1 MTQQR
6 RDKEQQEFEVTQL
19 SDGEVEKQL
28 NALVDAWRQLSYA
41 TAQLQDYEANTNPPV
56 GPDNVFDSTENF
68 IEYNQQRREFLRG
81 REDLVR
87 YRDARWEDFNQ
98 AAEVVLRVLLP
109 EGLPEG
115 HVLMHNYEGSEYSI
129 RNKLGQ
135 IEVALRSHPVA
146 GPLP

>member
-1 MTQQR
+1 MTQER

-19 SDGEVEKQL
+19 SNGEVEKQL

-41 TAQLQDYEANTNPPV
+41 TAQLQDYEANTTPPV
-56 GPDNVFDSTENF
+56 VPDNVFDSTENF
-68 IEYNQQRREFLRG
+68 IEYNQQRRELLRG

-109 EGLPEG
+109 EG
-115 HVLMHNYEGSEYSI
+115 HVLMHKYEGSEYSI